1 MSKLNNTIYEINNI
15 DALSNED
22 KWMNKI
28 HPLIKFIL
36 TIIYILLVVSFHKYN
51 MTGIIGMF
59 IYPIVIFIIAD
70 ISFKD
75 SMKKMRIVL
84 PLVCFIGLFNPLF
97 DKQILFS
104 INGIPISGGIISMI
118 TLMMKGALAVLAS
131 YILIV
136 TTNIEKI
143 CYAMESIYIP
153 KVFITQV
160 LLIYRYLT
168 VLLKEAN
175 HISEA
180 YSLRAPN
187 QKGIHYKVWGSLIGQ
202 LLLRSMDKAENIYQS
217 MCLRGYTG
225 EFSYAHNIK
234 YDSRDYTY
242 FIAWL
247 TIFITIRFVNISE
260 IMGNILF

>member
-28 HPLIKFIL
+28 HPLIKAIL

-51 MTGIIGMF
+51 ITGVISMF
-59 IYPIVIFIIAD
+59 IYPIVIFIIAG

-75 SMKKMRIVL
+75 SIKKMRLVL
-84 PLVCFIGLFNPLF
+84 PLVCFMGLFNPLF
-97 DKQILFS
+97 DKEILFS
-104 INGIPISGGIISMI
+104 INGISISGGIISMS
-118 TLMMKGALAVLAS
+118 TLMMKGILAVLAS

-143 CYAMESIYIP
+143 CYAMECIYIP
-153 KVFITQV
+153 KIFITQV

-175 HISEA
+175 QISEA

-187 QKGIHYKVWGSLIGQ
+187 QKGIHYKVWGSLMGQ
-202 LLLRSMDKAENIYQS
+202 LLLRSMDKAENIYES

-234 YDSRDYTY
+234 CNSKDYVY
-242 FIAWL
+242 FITWL

>member
-28 HPLIKFIL
+28 HPLIKVIL

-51 MTGIIGMF
+51 ITGVIGMF
-59 IYPIVIFIIAD
+59 IYPIVIFIIAG

-75 SMKKMRIVL
+75 SIKKMRLVL
-84 PLVCFIGLFNPLF
+84 PLVCFMGLFNPLF
-97 DKQILFS
+97 DKEILFS
-104 INGIPISGGIISMI
+104 INGTSISGGIISMS
-118 TLMMKGALAVLAS
+118 TLMMKGILAVLAS

-143 CYAMESIYIP
+143 CYAMECIYIP
-153 KVFITQV
+153 KIFITQV

-175 HISEA
+175 QISEA

-187 QKGIHYKVWGSLIGQ
+187 QKGIHYKVWGSLMGQ
-202 LLLRSMDKAENIYQS
+202 LLLRSMDKAENIYES

-234 YDSRDYTY
+234 CNSKDYVY
-242 FIAWL
+242 FITWL

>member
-28 HPLIKFIL
+28 HPLIKAIL

-51 MTGIIGMF
+51 ITGVIGMF
-59 IYPIVIFIIAD
+59 IYPIVIFIIAG

-75 SMKKMRIVL
+75 SIKKMRLVL
-84 PLVCFIGLFNPLF
+84 PLVCFMGLFNPLF
-97 DKQILFS
+97 DKEILFS
-104 INGIPISGGIISMI
+104 INEISISGGIISMS
-118 TLMMKGALAVLAS
+118 TLMMKGILAVLAS

-143 CYAMESIYIP
+143 CYAMECIYIP
-153 KVFITQV
+153 KIFITQV

-175 HISEA
+175 QISEA

-187 QKGIHYKVWGSLIGQ
+187 QKGIHYKVWGSLMGQ
-202 LLLRSMDKAENIYQS
+202 LLLRSMDKAENIYES

-234 YDSRDYTY
+234 CNSKDYVY
-242 FIAWL
+242 FITWL